1 MTTLRLPGLADPHVH
16 VRGLGQRHKEDF
28 ASCTRAALAGG
39 FTTVLAMPNT
49 VPAIVDE
56 AGLEAY
62 RAEARAEA
70 HCDYG
75 FHLGATE
82 ANALVVARLAP
93 RATGL
98 KLYLDPTFGNLKLQK
113 LTALVEHAATFP
125 KNVPMLA
132 HAEEHSLA
140 SALLVAHLAERPL
153 HVCHVARKVEIEMIA
168 RAKDKGFDVSCEV
181 CPHHLFLDE
190 GTHGLPPGFCEVRP
204 VVGTPADVAALWENL
219 AAIDCFAT
227 DHAPHT
233 PEEKRSAKP
242 PPGFPGLETAL
253 PLFLTAVH
261 EGKLDLEAVVARMAH
276 NVRKVFDL
284 PEQEETYIEV
294 DVDAAWTFEAA
305 RSETRAAW
313 SPFEG
318 VPLHGRVERVVLRG
332 KEAFVDGRIVAV
344 PGSGRDVR
352 EESLG

>member
-39 FTTVLAMPNT
+39 FTTILAMPNT
-49 VPAIVDE
+49 KPAIVAE
-56 AGLEAY
+56 PALREY
-62 RAEARAEA
+62 QAEARVEA

-82 ANALVVARLAP
+82 DNAGEVARLAP
-93 RATGL
+93 LSTGL
-98 KLYLDPTFGNLKLQK
+98 KLYLDPTFGDLKLQK

-125 KNVPMLA
+125 KQVPILA

-140 SALLVAHLAERPL
+140 SAMLVAHLAGRPI
-153 HVCHVARKVEIEMIA
+153 HICHVSRKVEIELVA
-168 RAKDKGFDVSCEV
+168 RAKDKGFDVTCEV

-190 GTHGLPPGFCEVRP
+190 HGHGLPAGFCEVRP
-204 VVGTPADVAALWENL
+204 VIGTKEDVRALWQNL
-219 AAIDCFAT
+219 DAIDCFAT

-233 PEEKRSAKP
+233 RVEKSSDKP

-261 EGKLDLEAVVARMAH
+261 EGKLTIADVEARMAL
-276 NVRKVFDL
+276 NVRRIFSL
-284 PEQEETYIEV
+284 PVQDDTYIEIDPDERHV
-294 DVDAAWTFEAA
+294 FEAA
-305 RSETRAAW
+305 RGESRAGW
-313 SPFEG
+313 NPFEG
-318 VPLHGRVERVVLRG
+318 VPVRGRVLRVVLRG
-332 KEAFVDGRIVAV
+332 KEAYAGGRIVGA
-344 PGSGRDVR
+344 PGDGRDVR
-352 EESLG
+352 GGTP

>member
-16 VRGLGQRHKEDF
+16 VRGLGQRQKEDF
-28 ASCTRAALAGG
+28 GSCTRAALAGG

-49 VPAIVDE
+49 RPAIVAE
-56 AGLEAY
+56 PALVAY
-62 RAEARAEA
+62 QAEARAEA

-82 ANALVVARLAP
+82 GNAIEVARLAP

-98 KLYLDPTFGNLKLQK
+98 KLYLDPTFGDLKLAR
-113 LTALVEHAATFP
+113 LSALVEHAATFP
-125 KNVPMLA
+125 KNVPLLA

-140 SALLVAHLAERPL
+140 SALLVAHLADRPL
-153 HVCHVARKVEIEMIA
+153 HVCHVSRKVEIELIA
-168 RAKDKGFDVSCEV
+168 RAKDKGFRVSCEV

-190 GTHGLPPGFCEVRP
+190 ATHRIAPGFCEVRP
-204 VVGTPADVAALWENL
+204 VVGTKEDVAALWANL

-233 PEEKRSAKP
+233 REEKSSATP

-261 EGKLDLEAVVARMAH
+261 EGKLTLDDVRVRMAD
-276 NVRKVFDL
+276 NVRRLFAL
-284 PEQEETYIEV
+284 PEQDDTYIEV
-294 DVDAAWTFEAA
+294 DVDAAWSFEAA
-305 RSETRAAW
+305 RGETRAAW

-318 VPLHGRVERVVLRG
+318 VPLRGRVERVVLRG
-332 KEAFVDGRIVAV
+332 KEAFVSGKVV
-344 PGSGRDVR
+344 SLPGAGRDVR
-352 EESLG
+352 EVLRG